1 MGGSSLYDND
11 VYAWAEQQAA
21 VLRGLAARRDLP
33 NELDLANVIEGIE
46 DVGQGRAQYR
56 KDPAR
61 QYPRPTRACRQLAGF
76 GRRAP
81 PARYVA
87 GQVSR
92 NCHTQPSTVAG

>member
-46 DVGQGRAQYR
+46 DVGRGE
-56 KDPAR
+56 
-61 QYPRPTRACRQLAGF
+61 L
-76 GRRAP
+76 
-81 PARYVA
+81 
-87 GQVSR
+87 
-92 NCHTQPSTVAG
+92 ST